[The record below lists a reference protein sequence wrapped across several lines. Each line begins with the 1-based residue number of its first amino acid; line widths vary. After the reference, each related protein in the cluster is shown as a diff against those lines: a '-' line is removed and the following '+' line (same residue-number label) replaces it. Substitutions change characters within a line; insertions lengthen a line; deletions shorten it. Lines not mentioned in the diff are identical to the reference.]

1 MIREKHV
8 RRSIGQLDHRHARAH
23 ALDRE
28 RNLAAEHVGELTRV
42 TRDVVARRVEVIE
55 LQKIRGLRIDEALRV
70 CTWNILLGLRLNK
83 VVDAVQTLPDF
94 RHLDLFAVQEA
105 STHDGRPDAQA
116 IAEALGDDY
125 AWFQA
130 TAQLFRGREQANALI
145 WRRGLFDH
153 APEVVSLSNLAA
165 RLGRAERTLLRA
177 IPPQRRIA
185 IRAESVALR
194 VYVMHLDVIGFT
206 HKLEQFRAILTD
218 NAARPPVPL
227 TLIAGD
233 LNTFGPPR
241 LPLWRRIR
249 AAAQESDLV
258 ELTHGLR
265 RTHWTAQKL
274 DAIYAGGAVGT
285 THRAWTLN
293 VRASDHLPVFADF

>member
-1 MIREKHV
+1 M
-8 RRSIGQLDHRHARAH
+8 
-23 ALDRE
+23 
-28 RNLAAEHVGELTRV
+28 
-42 TRDVVARRVEVIE
+42 
-55 LQKIRGLRIDEALRV
+55 RI
-70 CTWNILLGLRLNK
+70 CTWNILLGRRLGK
-83 VVDAVQTLPDF
+83 LVDAVRTLPDF

-105 STHDGRPDAQA
+105 STHDGIPDAQA
-116 IAEALGDDY
+116 IAEALGDGY

-130 TAQLFRGREQANALI
+130 TAQLFRGHEQANALI
-145 WRRGLFDH
+145 WRRGLFDQ
-153 APEVVSLSNLAA
+153 APQVVSLSNLTS
-165 RLGRAERTLLRA
+165 RLNRAERTLLRA
-177 IPPQRRIA
+177 IPPQKRIA

-249 AAAQESDLV
+249 AAAHEAKLI

-274 DAIYAGGAVGT
+274 DAIYGGGAVGST
-285 THRAWTLN
+285 YRAWTLD
-293 VRASDHLPVFADF
+293 VRASDHMPVFADF